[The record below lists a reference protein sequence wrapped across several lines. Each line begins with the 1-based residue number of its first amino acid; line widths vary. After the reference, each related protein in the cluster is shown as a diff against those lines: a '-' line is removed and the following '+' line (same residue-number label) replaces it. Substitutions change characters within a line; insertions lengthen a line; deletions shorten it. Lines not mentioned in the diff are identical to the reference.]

1 MVWLRG
7 LVLGTIISG
16 WGIYEQTLPKDKFK
30 DLARGQG
37 FRTKPKA
44 NVMVP
49 ILAPHFHK
57 I

>member
-7 LVLGTIISG
+7 FVLGTIISG